1 MGTSSDDGKG
11 VDNGGKADGEIL
23 LASVESRAVVDEGR
37 GTVVLS
43 LSMSMAGD
51 KTVVEVSRRRK
62 RLTGGLRK
70 RISDL
75 NASMQATVST
85 SSAHHTL

>member
-1 MGTSSDDGKG
+1 MHHHDGKG
-11 VDNGGKADGEIL
+11 VDSGGKADGEIL
-23 LASVESRAVVDEGR
+23 LASVESRAAVDEGR

-43 LSMSMAGD
+43 LSMALSMAGD
-51 KTVVEVSRRRK
+51 KMVVEVTRRRK

-75 NASMQATVST
+75 NASI
-85 SSAHHTL
+85 